1 MVFRVFVGIIAGA
14 FVIAPIV
21 SGDIEIDLVQISAT
35 TQSILEKTVRIV
47 QLITSDGNAMTQGVN
62 HAL

>member
-21 SGDIEIDLVQISAT
+21 SGDIEIDLAQISAT
-35 TQSILEKTVRIV
+35 TQTVLEKIILIA
-47 QLITSDGNAMTQGVN
+47 QLIASDGSTGTLGV
-62 HAL
+62 